1 MKKIEIYT
9 TNYCPFCVKAKSL
22 LNKKKIKFSEIDV
35 SNDEVL
41 REKMSAMANGAR
53 SVPQIFADN
62 IHIGD
67 CDKIHKLDQ
76 EKKLNK
82 LLNHLIY
89 QIIIIVNLII
99 LQILIYKII
108 LMMYLLL
115 IILIQLQIWELG
127 WMKVQVNLDLE
138 V

>member
-35 SNDEVL
+35 SNDEAL

-67 CDKIHKLDQ
+67 CDKIHKLEQ
-76 EKKLNK
+76 EKNLDK
-82 LLNHLIY
+82 LL
-89 QIIIIVNLII
+89 
-99 LQILIYKII
+99 
-108 LMMYLLL
+108 
-115 IILIQLQIWELG
+115 G
-127 WMKVQVNLDLE
+127 LE
-138 V
+138 QKA

>member
-1 MKKIEIYT
+1 MKRIEIYT

-35 SNDEVL
+35 SNDEAL

-53 SVPQIFADN
+53 SVPQIFVDN

-76 EKKLNK
+76 ENK
-82 LLNHLIY
+82 LD
-89 QIIIIVNLII
+89 
-99 LQILIYKII
+99 K
-108 LMMYLLL
+108 LL
-115 IILIQLQIWELG
+115 G
-127 WMKVQVNLDLE
+127 LE
-138 V
+138 